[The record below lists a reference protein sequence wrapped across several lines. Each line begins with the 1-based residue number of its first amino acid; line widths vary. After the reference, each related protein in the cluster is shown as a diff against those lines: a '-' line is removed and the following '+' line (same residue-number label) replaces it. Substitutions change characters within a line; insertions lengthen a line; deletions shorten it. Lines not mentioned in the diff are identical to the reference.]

1 MIDDD
6 DTFAADAAAAVAR
19 PGGPGLGC
27 TRTLARQRDRRCAA
41 PCRPYPGGDFAPPAP
56 ELHVSGPKDAAS
68 AAGAGIRQHGRPLR
82 LSWHGMSSRRR
93 STHRRRLGLH
103 IACRGKIPPPAAYPS
118 SIRLLLLAPYTTD
131 PSSCVLGT
139 GLLEALAP
147 SRACPSWISLC
158 KRLRVQTT
166 HGAVLFLL
174 FPHGIL
180 VACVRFPASITK
192 PLLPLRFIAS
202 SFLSRDIFYL
212 FVPLLLSARRTFG
225 LSD

>member
-1 MIDDD
+1 MLPLLLL
-6 DTFAADAAAAVAR
+6 VR
-19 PGGPGLGC
+19 
-27 TRTLARQRDRRCAA
+27 AA
-41 PCRPYPGGDFAPPAP
+41 PVSDAPERLRGSATGGAPRLAAPTQAATLPPPAP

-68 AAGAGIRQHGRPLR
+68 AAGADIRQHGGPLR
-82 LSWHGMSSRRR
+82 LSWHGMSPRRR

-103 IACRGKIPPPAAYPS
+103 IDCRGKIPPPAAYPS

-131 PSSCVLGT
+131 PYSCVLGT

-202 SFLSRDIFYL
+202 SFLNRDGFIF
-212 FVPLLLSARRTFG
+212 LLHSC
-225 LSD
+225 